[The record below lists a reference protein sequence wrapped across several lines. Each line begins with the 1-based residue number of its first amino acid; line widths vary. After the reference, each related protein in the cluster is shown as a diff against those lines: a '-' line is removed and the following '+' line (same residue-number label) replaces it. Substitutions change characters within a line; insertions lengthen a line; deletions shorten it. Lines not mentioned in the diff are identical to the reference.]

1 MNAKDVFFTFF
12 ECPLSRQKGVSMLI
26 NEVSKMTGLTKKAI
40 EYYTVQGLVSPSV
53 LENGYR
59 DYSQENVEQLIKI
72 SVLRKLG
79 IGTEDIRKVLSDQTR
94 SALQKLSV
102 QKELDVQRE
111 HWKNTVLNQLGKGKS
126 YSEVNEELIA
136 IEQNKTI
143 TEKLLEAFPGYYG
156 RFVCMHFARFLMEP
170 IKNDEQQVAF
180 DTIISFLDNMPTL
193 ILPDELQELLRES
206 TDHIG
211 TEDISHMLE
220 KTKTSIENPEE
231 FMSNNKEFIE
241 QYMAFLQSEEYKNS
255 PLYKL
260 KMLMKQFNST
270 SGYNDVFIPALK
282 KLSSSYEEYYKQI
295 ESANEILIANYPDIN
310 SIDDFI

>member
-1 MNAKDVFFTFF
+1 
-12 ECPLSRQKGVSMLI
+12 MLI
-26 NEVSKMTGLTKKAI
+26 NEVSKITGLTKKAI
-40 EYYTVQGLVSPSV
+40 EYYTVQGLITPSV

-59 DYSQENVEQLIKI
+59 DYSQENVEQLTKI

-79 IGTEDIRKVLSDQTR
+79 ISTEDIKKVLSDQTR
-94 SALQKLSV
+94 NTLQKLSV
-102 QKELDVQRE
+102 QKELNIQRE
-111 HWKNTVLNQLGKGKS
+111 QWKNTVLDKLGEGKS
-126 YSEVNEELIA
+126 YLEVSEDLSA

-193 ILPDELQELLRES
+193 ILPDELQELFRES

-220 KTKTSIENPEE
+220 KTKISIENPEE
-231 FMSNNKEFIE
+231 FLSSNKESIE
-241 QYMAFLQSEEYKNS
+241 RYMEFLQSEEYKNS
-255 PLYKL
+255 PLHKL

-270 SGYNDVFIPALK
+270 SGYNDVFIPALQ
-282 KLSSSYEEYYKQI
+282 KLSSSYEEYHKQI
-295 ESANEILIANYPDIN
+295 EVANEKLIANYPEIN
-310 SIDDFI
+310 SIDDFK